1 MICTCIQILQR
12 SIFVRWSAPPSE
24 SLKVNIDIA
33 TKVNDRHRDP
43 DIVARDSVGCFVG
56 ACSLAILGIFSL
68 SKVID
73 VRHALFWIKKS
84 D

>member
-1 MICTCIQILQR
+1 M
-12 SIFVRWSAPPSE
+12 RWSAPPSE

-56 ACSLAILGIFSL
+56 ACSLAILWHFFS
-68 SKVID
+68 
-73 VRHALFWIKKS
+73 F
-84 D
+84 